1 MTTIDLT
8 THIRYVP
15 LSDDDGEFGILLNH
29 LNGNVINAVE
39 VHDRDSFTNV
49 FNSMVALST
58 PESA

>member
-1 MTTIDLT
+1 M
-8 THIRYVP
+8 P
-15 LSDDDGEFGILLNH
+15 LSDEDGEFGILLNH

-58 PESA
+58 PEVA